1 MKTNILSFLNSN
13 IAKKFEANFRT
24 QKATQNAQSNFSEFI
39 VSTGSTID
47 AVRGAFVWSATPEGN
62 EFWRIISYLWMRF
75 LVKGGESIP
84 ENQDIDIEALKL
96 LI

>member
-1 MKTNILSFLNSN
+1 MKTNILSFLNTG
-13 IAKKFEANFRT
+13 IAKKFEANFRA
-24 QKATQNAQSNFSEFI
+24 QKPQLSFSGFI
-39 VSTGSTID
+39 VSSGSTAD
-47 AVRGAFVWSATPEGN
+47 AVQRAFAWSITPERF
-62 EFWRIISYLWMRF
+62 EFWRTISYLWMRF

>member
-1 MKTNILSFLNSN
+1 MTTNILSFLNTD

-24 QKATQNAQSNFSEFI
+24 QKATQNTQSNFSEFI
-39 VSTGSTID
+39 ASAGSTID

-62 EFWRIISYLWMRF
+62 EFWRTISYLWMRF

-84 ENQDIDIEALKL
+84 ENQDINPEALKL